1 MSANRTILMLIFI
14 ASATVL
20 LAQKSTIEGYV
31 FEDNNRGYINQ
42 VKINIVEDKT
52 GFERGETLTNTE
64 GFFSIEVPEGGT
76 YRINVKKDI
85 FNPKAEVITVNS
97 GEKGFVKIEM
107 SRKPGYIFNVTLA
120 KKRVQ
125 NEPTDA
131 IEGAKVEVYNNT
143 LKTQILGIDSA
154 AHDFGF
160 NMERGN
166 HYTLLIRKKGFYN
179 KRIEA
184 YVNVKTCILCLD
196 GVDGVT
202 QNSPAVVDN
211 LTSGLQMGTLV
222 ANLELQPLELNSTV
236 RIENIYYDL
245 GKSELRP
252 QSIKELEKLAS
263 VLKINPAIQVE
274 LSSHTDSR
282 GDDASNLQLS
292 QNRAEAAVRYLIAQG
307 IVAERLSAK
316 GYGETQLVNKC
327 ANGVICLESEHQQN
341 RRTELKITGIGKDP
355 YLDKSL
361 MEIIKDEELENFL
374 REESKT
380 PTQQYKEGE
389 AMPEDLK
396 KFINKQKKGEA
407 PNESNAAPVETKQ
420 PQKESK
426 VLDPA
431 EVINQSSQKKSDVNG
446 SVKSIAKA
454 NSMIKTQVLDVD
466 NQTVRTEKVAVEKKS
481 NLANDELEP
490 ITTQN
495 LPTAEASK
503 FVDKTLV
510 KHKVSTVTGDFN
522 GFTVEVM
529 KNKKEL
535 SATNEIF
542 YRYPTVYIDKR
553 DKEVAYLIGIFPLKN
568 EADKLLVDVQK
579 RYPKAKISR
588 YRRGLWI
595 E

>member
-1 MSANRTILMLIFI
+1 MSANRTIIMLIFI
-14 ASATVL
+14 AYATML

-52 GFERGETLTNTE
+52 GFERGETYTNAA
-64 GFFSIEVPEGGT
+64 GFFSIDVLEAGT
-76 YRINVKKDI
+76 YRIKAKKDI
-85 FNPKAEVITVNS
+85 FNPKEQIVIVQN
-97 GEKGFVKIEM
+97 GEKGFAKIEM

-120 KKRVQ
+120 QKRIL

-211 LTSGLQMGTLV
+211 LTNGLQMGTLV
-222 ANLELQPLELNSTV
+222 ANLELQPLKLNSTM
-236 RIENIYYDL
+236 RIDNIYYDL
-245 GKSELRP
+245 NKSDLRP
-252 QSIKELEKLAS
+252 QAVKELEKLAT

-292 QNRAEAAVRYLIAQG
+292 QSRADAAINYLIGQG
-307 IVAERLSAK
+307 INMDRLSAK

-327 ANGVICLESEHQQN
+327 ANGIICLETEHQQN

-355 YLDKSL
+355 YADKSL
-361 MEIIKDEELENFL
+361 MEIIKDEEMENFL

-380 PTQQYKEGE
+380 PTQQYKDGDV
-389 AMPEDLK
+389 MPDELK
-396 KFINKQKKGEA
+396 KFIESQKKGDA
-407 PNESNAAPVETKQ
+407 PNESKAASIETKQ
-420 PQKESK
+420 PKKEVNASNN
-426 VLDPA
+426 V
-431 EVINQSSQKKSDVNG
+431 EVTNLSGQKKSDLTAPIKQVAKVN
-446 SVKSIAKA
+446 SI
-454 NSMIKTQVLDVD
+454 IKTQVLDVD
-466 NQTVRTEKVAVEKKS
+466 NQTVRTEKVVLEKKS
-481 NLANDELEP
+481 TNQNDELEP
-490 ITTQN
+490 IKTQN

-503 FVDKTLV
+503 FVDKTVV
-510 KHKVSTVTGDFN
+510 KHKISTVTGDFD

-542 YRYPTVYIDKR
+542 YRYPNVYVDKR
-553 DKEVAYLIGIFPLKN
+553 DREVAYLVGIFPLKV

-579 RYPKAKISR
+579 RYPKAKTSR

>member
-52 GFERGETLTNTE
+52 GFERGETLTNSE
-64 GFFSIEVPEGGT
+64 GFFSIDVGEGGT

-85 FNPKAEVITVNS
+85 FSPKSETVIVKG

-107 SRKPGYIFNVTLA
+107 SRKPGYVFNVTLA
-120 KKRVQ
+120 QKRVL

-222 ANLELQPLELNSTV
+222 ANLEMQPLALNSTM
-236 RIENIYYDL
+236 RLENIYYDL

-252 QSIKELEKLAS
+252 QAIKELDKMAT

-292 QNRAEAAVRYLIAQG
+292 QSRADAAINYLIAQG
-307 IVAERLSAK
+307 INADRLSAK

-327 ANGVICLESEHQQN
+327 ANGVICLEVEHQQN

-355 YLDKSL
+355 YADKSL
-361 MEIIKDEELENFL
+361 MEIIKDEEIESFL

-380 PTQQYKEGE
+380 PTQQYKEGDV
-389 AMPEDLK
+389 MPDELK
-396 KFINKQKKGEA
+396 KFIESQKKGYA
-407 PNESNAAPVETKQ
+407 PNESKAAPIETKQ
-420 PQKESK
+420 PKKEVK
-426 VLDPA
+426 VLENV
-431 EVINQSSQKKSDVNG
+431 EVVNLSAHKKSNVTG
-446 SVKSIAKA
+446 SVKTTGLA
-454 NSMIKTQVLDVD
+454 NSLIKTQVLDVD
-466 NQTVRTEKVAVEKKS
+466 NQTVRTEKIVLGKKS
-481 NLANDELEP
+481 TNQNDELEP

-503 FVDKTLV
+503 FVDKTIV
-510 KHKVSTVTGDFN
+510 KHKISTVTGDFD
-522 GFTVEVM
+522 GFTVEVI
-529 KNKKEL
+529 KNKREL

-542 YRYPTVYIDKR
+542 YRYPTIYIDKR
-553 DKEVAYLIGIFPLKN
+553 EKEVAYLVGIFPLKI

-579 RYPKAKISR
+579 RYPKAKTSR